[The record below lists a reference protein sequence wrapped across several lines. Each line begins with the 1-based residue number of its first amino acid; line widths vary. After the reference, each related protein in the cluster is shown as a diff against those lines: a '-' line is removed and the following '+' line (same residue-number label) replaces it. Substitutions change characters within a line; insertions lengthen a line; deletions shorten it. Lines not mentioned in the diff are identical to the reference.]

1 MNLSSFSRVSL
12 LIAILLVAA
21 CSSGPVVVDTKQPEV
36 LTILPDGTMRL
47 MGRLLPAED
56 VVIYPDGYG
65 GEKAAVKVRIEPP
78 ASGILPGQYHRQT
91 DWTDV
96 GDRQLNRQAD
106 P

>member
-65 GEKAAVKVRIEPP
+65 GEKAAVKVRIEPLHP
-78 ASGILPGQYHRQT
+78 AFYRDSIIVKRIGPTLVT
-91 DWTDV
+91 D
-96 GDRQLNRQAD
+96 N
-106 P
+106 

>member
-1 MNLSSFSRVSL
+1 MNLSSFSRASL

-65 GEKAAVKVRIEPP
+65 GEKAAVKVRIEPLHP
-78 ASGILPGQYHRQT
+78 AFYRDSIIVKRIGPTLVT
-91 DWTDV
+91 D
-96 GDRQLNRQAD
+96 N
-106 P
+106 